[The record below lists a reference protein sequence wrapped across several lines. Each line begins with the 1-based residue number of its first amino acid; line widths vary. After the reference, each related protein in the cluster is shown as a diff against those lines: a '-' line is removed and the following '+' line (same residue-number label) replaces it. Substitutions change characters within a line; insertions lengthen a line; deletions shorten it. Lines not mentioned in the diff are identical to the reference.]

1 MKISKIKYS
10 SQFDDFL
17 DSLNDKERATVITN
31 ALENYAKDP
40 NELPRPKDCE
50 HYANR
55 EKVAIPDADVVVY
68 YDNFGSY
75 WVMVDGTEFPKRAS

>member
-10 SQFDDFL
+10 NQFDAFL
-17 DSLNDKERATVITN
+17 DSLNDKTRVKLIVT

-40 NELPRPKDCE
+40 NELPRPKDCK

-55 EKVAIPDADVVVY
+55 EKVAIPDANVVVF

-75 WVMVDGTEFPKRAS
+75 WVMIDGAEFIQRVS

>member
-10 SQFDDFL
+10 KQFDKFL
-17 DSLNDKERATVITN
+17 ENLNDKTRAEQITT

-40 NELPRPKDCE
+40 NELPRPKDCK

-55 EKVAIPDADVVVY
+55 EKVAIPDASVVVF

-75 WVMVDGTEFPKRAS
+75 WIMIDGSEFTQRVT